1 MARVLLHV
9 GDKVTHTKLG
19 EGVVTVADEEYATI
33 KFATDELTFRLPD
46 AFFKGFLRSEA
57 INKKDGES
65 NGLQDSLHSI
75 SVDLE
80 KAKTTLE
87 QVRDDEDDEE
97 YLETI
102 ENAIDALDEA
112 MEYLEE
118 AMEHIEE
125 AEEEE
130 HDLLNS

>member
-46 AFFKGFLRSEA
+46 AFFKGFLKSED
-57 INKKDGES
+57 IKKGEG

-80 KAKTTLE
+80 TAKTTLE
-87 QVRDDEDDEE
+87 QARDNEEDEE

>member
-1 MARVLLHV
+1 MARVLLQV

-19 EGVVTVADEEYATI
+19 EGIVSVADEEYATI
-33 KFATDELTFRLPD
+33 KFATDELTFRVPD
-46 AFFKGFLRSEA
+46 AFFKGFLKSED
-57 INKKDGES
+57 IMKGVGI
-65 NGLQDSLHSI
+65 GLQDSLHSI

-80 KAKTTLE
+80 TAKTTLE
-87 QVRDDEDDEE
+87 QARDEEDDED

-125 AEEEE
+125 AE
-130 HDLLNS
+130 